1 MTVWLA
7 RHGAA
12 KHDPALAL
20 GWSDPPLSAAGRG
33 QAAAMAARLAA
44 MPVGRVLSSDL
55 QRARDTATAVAA
67 AHGLE
72 AVVTADL
79 RELNFGAWE
88 GRRLSDL
95 WTERPEEAA
104 AWEADLRALP
114 ASFGESFAIFEER
127 VLRALALIGVEEGA
141 PAARGDVVVVAHRG
155 PLAML
160 HAHLTRTSVEVAWRL
175 PFDVGGVTAVEP
187 ARRPAAPGRRWA

>member
-12 KHDPALAL
+12 EHDPALAL

-33 QAAAMAARLAA
+33 QAAATAARLAA
-44 MPVGRVLSSDL
+44 MPVRRVLSSDL
-55 QRARDTATAVAA
+55 RRARDTATAVAA

-88 GRRLSDL
+88 GRRLGDL
-95 WTERPEEAA
+95 WAERPEEAA
-104 AWEADLRALP
+104 AWEADLRAMP
-114 ASFGESFAIFEER
+114 ASFGESFAEFEQR
-127 VLRALALIGVEEGA
+127 VLRALTLIGVEEGG
-141 PAARGDVVVVAHRG
+141 PAGDVVVAHRG
-155 PLAML
+155 PLAVL
-160 HAHLTRTSVEVAWRL
+160 HAHLTGTSLEVAWRL
-175 PFDVGGVTAVEP
+175 PFDVGSVTAVEP
-187 ARRPAAPGRRWA
+187 ARQPAARLRPWA